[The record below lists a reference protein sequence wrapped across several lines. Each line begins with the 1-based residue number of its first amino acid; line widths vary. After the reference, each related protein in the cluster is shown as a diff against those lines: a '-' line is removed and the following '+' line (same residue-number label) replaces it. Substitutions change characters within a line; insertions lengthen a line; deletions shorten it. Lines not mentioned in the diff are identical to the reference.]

1 MHMVQRVTGGV
12 VARAWAGHRHAVGG
26 VRAAVL
32 GRVQLPAELTVY
44 GEREVGVLLSRL
56 PYAVHSFFGFTGEGS
71 RFPVGAVVLVIA
83 VHAISWQATTQTP
96 TRTRGSVALFIG
108 RRH

>member
-1 MHMVQRVTGGV
+1 MVQRVTGGV

-56 PYAVHSFFGFTGEGS
+56 PLKIKNTYSQVNHNSSFLKITNY
-71 RFPVGAVVLVIA
+71 L
-83 VHAISWQATTQTP
+83 TTQ
-96 TRTRGSVALFIG
+96 LFVKSDV
-108 RRH
+108 RM